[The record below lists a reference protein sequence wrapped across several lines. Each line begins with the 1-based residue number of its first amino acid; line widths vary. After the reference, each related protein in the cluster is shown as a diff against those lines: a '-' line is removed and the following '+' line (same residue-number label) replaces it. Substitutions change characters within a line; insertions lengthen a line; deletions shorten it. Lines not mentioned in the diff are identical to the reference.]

1 MVLYITEQGAVLSK
15 SEGRLLVTKNGQNIA
30 EVPLNKIERVNILGN
45 ISLTTQII
53 NYFLD
58 HGVDVVFM
66 TQHGKYRG
74 KLYTDG
80 DWNVFL
86 RLKQYEKSTDEAF
99 RLKMAKSIVKGKLR
113 NYYDFLLS
121 RSRRMTK
128 GALSEQLAAIRKSIE
143 KAGSAKDIDE
153 VRGHEGIGSRYYFQG
168 LSKILKREDFNF
180 EGRTAHPPKDPVN
193 SMLSFGYHFLYNEL
207 LAAINAVGLDPYFGN
222 LHTIDVSK
230 KSLLFDLVEEFRCII
245 IDNFV
250 LTLLNRQMIKPEHFQ
265 VIDEGII
272 HFTDEGLKTF
282 ISRYEEFMSKKMTYH
297 LDGEENYIRT
307 VFEKQARHYARVVMD
322 EEEEYVPYYKPE

>member
-15 SEGRLLVTKNGQNIA
+15 SEGRLIVTKNGENIA

-86 RLKQYEKSTDEAF
+86 RLKQYEKSTDDAF
-99 RLKMAKSIVKGKLR
+99 KLKMAKSIVKGKLR

-168 LSKILKREDFNF
+168 LSNILKR
-180 EGRTAHPPKDPVN
+180 
-193 SMLSFGYHFLYNEL
+193 
-207 LAAINAVGLDPYFGN
+207 
-222 LHTIDVSK
+222 
-230 KSLLFDLVEEFRCII
+230 
-245 IDNFV
+245 
-250 LTLLNRQMIKPEHFQ
+250 
-265 VIDEGII
+265 
-272 HFTDEGLKTF
+272 
-282 ISRYEEFMSKKMTYH
+282 
-297 LDGEENYIRT
+297 
-307 VFEKQARHYARVVMD
+307 
-322 EEEEYVPYYKPE
+322 